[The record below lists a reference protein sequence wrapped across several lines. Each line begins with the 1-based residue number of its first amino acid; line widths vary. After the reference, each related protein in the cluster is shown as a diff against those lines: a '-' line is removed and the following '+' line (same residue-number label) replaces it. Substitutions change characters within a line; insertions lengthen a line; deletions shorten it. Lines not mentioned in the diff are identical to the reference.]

1 MRNNHCD
8 FQKGRQVDYVLG
20 EWSGEEKETLA
31 DRIQVA
37 TEFIKG
43 FGTIGLNMTMTQW
56 NNK

>member
-20 EWSGEEKETLA
+20 DWSAEERETIEE
-31 DRIQVA
+31 RINLA

-43 FGTIGLNMTMTQW
+43 FGTIGLNMTMTNL

>member
-20 EWSGEEKETLA
+20 DWSAEERETIEEHIKL
-31 DRIQVA
+31 A

-43 FGTIGLNMTMTQW
+43 FGTIGLNMTMTNL